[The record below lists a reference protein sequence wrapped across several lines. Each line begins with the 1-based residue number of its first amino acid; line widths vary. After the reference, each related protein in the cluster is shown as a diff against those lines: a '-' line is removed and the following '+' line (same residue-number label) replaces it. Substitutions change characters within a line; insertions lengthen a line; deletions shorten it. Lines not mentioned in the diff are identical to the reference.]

1 MDKGKVGKDEIL
13 CKKCP
18 TCKIIKTPRVYHCSI
33 CDCCIS
39 VHDHH
44 CPWIG
49 ACIGQRNHI
58 YFFAYSWITKILAL
72 FVMSLNIHMIGS
84 NENTIMMPGDENFGK
99 LVIPQAL
106 MAVYGLMV
114 AVLLMCLTGYHTGA
128 IGNNE
133 TT

>member
-1 MDKGKVGKDEIL
+1 
-13 CKKCP
+13 
-18 TCKIIKTPRVYHCSI
+18 
-33 CDCCIS
+33 
-39 VHDHH
+39 
-44 CPWIG
+44 
-49 ACIGQRNHI
+49 
-58 YFFAYSWITKILAL
+58 
-72 FVMSLNIHMIGS
+72 MSLNIHMIGS